1 MRPWEEGTEPGALG
15 RQGHPARNRRGANPR
30 GRAADLASDHEVE
43 PSGLR
48 WARQPPASRS
58 AAECL
63 SETVGGAC
71 GPRHAGAEARRGRGQ
86 LRGAVA
92 SQRRL
97 GLDAEERAGLAS
109 AEGSLCYTATGLGR
123 TGRLRLP
130 GRREL
135 ALHGRPLPSTVLPV
149 AAHRPEGCTEGQ
161 PSRTDL

>member
-1 MRPWEEGTEPGALG
+1 MAFGGPDSPQRAARLPSVFLKLWEG
-15 RQGHPARNRRGANPR
+15 RVDHDVQARRRGAD
-30 GRAADLASDHEVE
+30 G
-43 PSGLR
+43 
-48 WARQPPASRS
+48 
-58 AAECL
+58 
-63 SETVGGAC
+63 
-71 GPRHAGAEARRGRGQ
+71 GQ

-109 AEGSLCYTATGLGR
+109 AEGSLRYTATGLGR

-135 ALHGRPLPSTVLPV
+135 ALHSRPLPSTVLPV